1 MLVLFSDIPRIPG
14 LVGAIFR
21 LSEARRNEI
30 RSQPTRRQSKMASR
44 SAGLRRNSLLCLHQS
59 ASLLSPSVAS
69 DRSPVDAGAG
79 DAVSRAMSDS
89 MSWNICRDTA
99 TSASWNVT

>member
-30 RSQPTRRQSKMASR
+30 LSQPTLAVENGESLGRVAPELAALPSSKRIST
-44 SAGLRRNSLLCLHQS
+44 
-59 ASLLSPSVAS
+59 VA
-69 DRSPVDAGAG
+69 V
-79 DAVSRAMSDS
+79 
-89 MSWNICRDTA
+89 CRI
-99 TSASWNVT
+99 